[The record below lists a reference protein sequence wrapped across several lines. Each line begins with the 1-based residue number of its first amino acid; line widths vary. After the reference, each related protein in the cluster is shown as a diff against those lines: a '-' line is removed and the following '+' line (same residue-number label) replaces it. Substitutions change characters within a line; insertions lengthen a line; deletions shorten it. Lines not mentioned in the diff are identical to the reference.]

1 MVDVVEMAQRPSE
14 LRSPH
19 RSPEI
24 GHEALVAGLA
34 PILQLPA
41 RGRAWLASSRAA
53 AVGAGD
59 GEDHA
64 AVRARP
70 RKLRS
75 SRPEPERAPSLG

>member
-19 RSPEI
+19 RSPEV
-24 GHEALVAGLA
+24 GREALVTDRA

-41 RGRAWLASSRAA
+41 RGRAGRASSRAA

-75 SRPEPERAPSLG
+75 SRPEPERAPS